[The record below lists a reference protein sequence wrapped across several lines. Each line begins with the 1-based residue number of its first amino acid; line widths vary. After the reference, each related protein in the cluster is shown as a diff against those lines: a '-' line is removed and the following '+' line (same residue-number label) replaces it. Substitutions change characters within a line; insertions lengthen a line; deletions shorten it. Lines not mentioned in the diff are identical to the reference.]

1 MDDVIGFLI
10 GLFLFGLLAG
20 FVGRLFIRSPQR
32 LGCLGTAVLGI
43 VGSYAGG
50 TLGAVIFHQDFD
62 LRRAS
67 TIIGAIVGTIVVLA
81 IWRAVAGPR
90 ENPRIGRR

>member
-1 MDDVIGFLI
+1 VIGFLI
-10 GLFLFGLLAG
+10 GLFFVGLIAG
-20 FVGRLFIRSPQR
+20 FIGRLFIRSPAR
-32 LGCLGTAVLGI
+32 LGCLGTAALGI

-50 TLGAVIFHQDFD
+50 TLFAVLFDEDLD

-67 TIIGAIVGTIVVLA
+67 TIVGAIVGTLIVLA

-90 ENPRIGRR
+90 ESPRRIARR